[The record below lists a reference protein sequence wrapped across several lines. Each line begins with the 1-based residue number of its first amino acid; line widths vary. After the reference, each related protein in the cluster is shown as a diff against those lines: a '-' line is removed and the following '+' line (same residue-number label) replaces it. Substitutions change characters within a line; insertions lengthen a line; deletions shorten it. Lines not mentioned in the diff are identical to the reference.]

1 MACVVAANV
10 RILLIERRLLGL
22 KVLILEQLEVLVGL
36 GTRHK
41 HNVLLNVT
49 EGNLG
54 AEDMCGA
61 RLDDLLCDTLWLVPL
76 PRPDVDVLL
85 GDIGQSYEQLFIF
98 GTKRNTDKL
107 FVLLFKVVAVNELFS
122 FELRVF
128 QVVNTDD
135 WGPVCPLSHR

>member
-1 MACVVAANV
+1 MACVVAADV
-10 RILLIERRLLGL
+10 LLLLIKRRLLGL

-49 EGNLG
+49 EGDLS
-54 AEDMCGA
+54 AENMCGA
-61 RLDDLLCDTLWLVPL
+61 RLDDLLCDALWLVPL
-76 PRPDVDVLL
+76 PDVDVLL

-98 GTKRNTDKL
+98 GTKRDADKL
-107 FVLLFKVVAVNELFS
+107 FVLLFKFVAGNELFA
-122 FELRVF
+122 FELRVL